1 MHDTPTG
8 DALEVGG
15 LIARHGLTDWWLAT
29 FSPEERE
36 HMAARYQPP
45 RPDGVEVIERPLT
58 EGQVTWRVGS
68 TTRFLAGLATWFVGR
83 RDRAL
88 ARRIVAAAAR
98 QPNQSTL
105 DRFWLCQ
112 AEIRVYYPDRD
123 ADPVAFASAIAACE
137 RQIELAPRAA
147 AAFPDVAPGAPLPD
161 HLGYRQLAII
171 REKQGRYA
179 EAIRLSEAA
188 LRQGWAGDWQAR
200 IERIQR
206 RRERRAKR
214 AKAAARA

>member
-1 MHDTPTG
+1 MQTDNAG
-8 DALEVGG
+8 EVGG

-29 FSPEERE
+29 FTPEERE
-36 HMAARYQPP
+36 RMAARYQPP
-45 RPDGVEVIERPLT
+45 RPDGVEAPERPLT
-58 EGQVTWRVGS
+58 EGSVTWRVGS
-68 TTRFLAGLATWFVGR
+68 PTRFLAGLATWFVGR

-98 QPNQSTL
+98 QPNQSVL
-105 DRFWLCQ
+105 DRFWLYQ

-147 AAFPDVAPGAPLPD
+147 AAFHGLDPEAPLPD

-188 LRQGWAGDWQAR
+188 LRQGWAGDWQGR
-200 IERIQR
+200 IARIQR
-206 RRERRAKR
+206 RRERRAQRAQR
-214 AKAAARA
+214 AKAARPA